1 MTKKVLTVTVSTS
14 TTPTPFVMEALP
26 QKETHASDPQIKTWL
41 TTASDDELIA
51 LWAARYGDGWRISQL
66 ESITLQW
73 EQWEETF
80 DVVFIKEM
88 SRRGLVEK
96 HYHMAE
102 QATLYKL
109 KCKS

>member
-41 TTASDDELIA
+41 TTASDDELMA
-51 LWAARYGDGWRISQL
+51 LWAARHGDGWRISHIQA
-66 ESITLQW
+66 ITIKW
-73 EQWEETF
+73 GGEQSF
-80 DVVFIKEM
+80 DASFTAEM
-88 SRRGLVEK
+88 LRRDLVER
-96 HYHMAE
+96 HHHMAE

>member
-1 MTKKVLTVTVSTS
+1 MTKKVSPVTVSTS

-26 QKETHASDPQIKTWL
+26 QKETHASDPQIKIWL
-41 TTASDDELIA
+41 TTASDDELLT
-51 LWAARYGDGWRISQL
+51 LWISRYGEGWRISHL

-73 EQWEETF
+73 EETF
-80 DVVFIKEM
+80 DVAFTKEM
-88 SRRGLVEK
+88 SRRGLVER
-96 HYHMAE
+96 HHHMAE

>member
-1 MTKKVLTVTVSTS
+1 MTKKVSTETENIS
-14 TTPTPFVMEALP
+14 ITTCRS
-26 QKETHASDPQIKTWL
+26 ETEELLAKATRDLDPQVKTWL

-51 LWAARYGDGWRISQL
+51 LWAARYGDGWRISHL

-73 EQWEETF
+73 EHWEETF